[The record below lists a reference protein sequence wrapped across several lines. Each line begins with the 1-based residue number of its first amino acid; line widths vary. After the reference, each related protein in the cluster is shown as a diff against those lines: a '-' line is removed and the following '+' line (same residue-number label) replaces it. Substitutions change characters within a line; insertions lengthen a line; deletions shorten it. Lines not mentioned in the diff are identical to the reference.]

1 MIFVLALGNKMVFE
15 RELMDTTK
23 SEWETRRD
31 ISSFV
36 LSESEIASIISRAS
50 HAVVSWVT
58 KSNQPVTAV
67 MLFAVVDGLIT
78 VTSTTN
84 RAKYHAWRRNPSS
97 SFCIWDPENIGKQI
111 TLRGNVKISQDN
123 DLLREYTKYF
133 LTRAMG
139 GKEPSK
145 ERLEKELATFLAP
158 DRYMM
163 QLLVDKTLS
172 HDLDSLLHREREL
185 RNGDKQS

>member
-1 MIFVLALGNKMVFE
+1 
-15 RELMDTTK
+15 MDNAST
-23 SEWETRRD
+23 EWETRRN
-31 ISSFV
+31 ISSFI
-36 LSESEIASIISRAS
+36 LPESEISSIFSRGS

-111 TLRGNVKISQDN
+111 TLRGNMKISQDD
-123 DLLREYTKYF
+123 DLLREYTRYF

-139 GKEPSK
+139 GKAPSK
-145 ERLEKELATFLAP
+145 ERLERELATFLAP

-172 HDLDSLLHREREL
+172 HDLDSLLQKEREL
-185 RNGDKQS
+185 RHGNEQS

>member
-1 MIFVLALGNKMVFE
+1 
-15 RELMDTTK
+15 MDNTS

-31 ISSFV
+31 ISSFI
-36 LSESEIASIISRAS
+36 LSESEIDSIINRAS

-97 SFCIWDPENIGKQI
+97 SFCIWDPEKYWEAN
-111 TLRGNVKISQDN
+111 NV
-123 DLLREYTKYF
+123 
-133 LTRAMG
+133 A
-139 GKEPSK
+139 
-145 ERLEKELATFLAP
+145 
-158 DRYMM
+158 
-163 QLLVDKTLS
+163 
-172 HDLDSLLHREREL
+172 
-185 RNGDKQS
+185 RNYENYSGR

>member
-1 MIFVLALGNKMVFE
+1 MVFE

>member
-1 MIFVLALGNKMVFE
+1 MMHNE
-15 RELMDTTK
+15 
-23 SEWETRRD
+23 SENWEMRRN

-36 LSESEIASIISRAS
+36 LSEVEIDSIINRAS

-67 MLFAVVDGLIT
+67 MLFTVIDGIIT

-84 RAKYHAWRRNPSS
+84 RAKYRAWKRNPST

-111 TLRGNVKISQDN
+111 TLRGTITISKDD
-123 DLLREYTKYF
+123 DLLRKYTKSF

-139 GKEPSK
+139 GKEPS
-145 ERLEKELATFLAP
+145 EDRVEKELATFLAP
-158 DRYMM
+158 DRFMM
-163 QLLVDKTLS
+163 QLNIEKTLS
-172 HDLDSLLHREREL
+172 HNLDLLLQKEREL
-185 RNGDKQS
+185 RQKSDES